1 MFNQLQLCFHLVHA
15 IEVDFCV
22 TTANCLCPESGLQ
35 LGIVKSPEQH
45 LHLITTGYH

>member
-22 TTANCLCPESGLQ
+22 TTANCLCPESAFTPDNYRLS
-35 LGIVKSPEQH
+35 LR
-45 LHLITTGYH
+45 